1 MDLSKEDRVTL
12 GKMAERRRRQRYG
25 TKRAA
30 YSAAGLNAATWDR
43 LEAGEVVREDR
54 LLSAVE
60 ALWPEADRDPQK
72 VLSPSEF
79 TGTTWSVKEGSAS
92 AILADLNVVMRQV
105 HLLTERVDELE
116 DRLSDH
122 GPSLRRVADEDPDLV
137 AEMEA
142 QQEGP

>member
-1 MDLSKEDRVTL
+1 MELSKEERATL
-12 GKMAERRRRQRYG
+12 GAMAEKRRRQRYG

-43 LEAGEVVREDR
+43 LEAGEAVREDR
-54 LLSAVE
+54 MLSAIE

-72 VLSPSEF
+72 VLNPPDY
-79 TGTTWSVKEGSAS
+79 TGVTWELKEDSLS
-92 AILADLNVVMRQV
+92 AISADLKVVMRQV

-116 DRLSDH
+116 DRLSEEP
-122 GPSLRRVADEDPDLV
+122 PSLRRVADEDPDLT

-142 QQEGP
+142 QQEAP